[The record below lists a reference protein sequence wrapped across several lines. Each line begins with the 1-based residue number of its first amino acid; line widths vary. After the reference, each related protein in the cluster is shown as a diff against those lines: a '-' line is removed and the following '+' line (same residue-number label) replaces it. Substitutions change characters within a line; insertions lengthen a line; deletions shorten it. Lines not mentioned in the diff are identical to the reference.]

1 MSEEINQEEKV
12 EKMIDDLVK
21 RAKIASEEYLKLDQ
35 KTVDNITKAMSMAG
49 LEHHMELAKMAVEE
63 TGRGI
68 YEDKITKNMFAT
80 EYIYHSIKHE
90 KTVGIIKEN
99 EEEGYVE
106 IAEPVGIIA
115 GVTPVTNPTSTTMFK
130 SIISAKT
137 RNVIIFGFH
146 PSAQKCSSK
155 AAEILRDAAVKAG
168 APKDCILWIEEPSI
182 LATRLLMNHPGVNL
196 ILATGGTGMVKS
208 AYSCGKPALGVGPG
222 NVPCYIDKTAKLR
235 TSVNDLVLSKAFDNG
250 MICASEQAVLVD
262 RDIYEEFEK
271 LMKEDGC
278 YFVSPE
284 EKNKLQESMFEKTEE
299 YGYKLKSHVP
309 GQSPC
314 TIAKEAG
321 FEVPEDTKVL
331 VVYEDGIGEGYPF
344 SKEKLSP
351 VLTYYIV
358 NDSEE
363 GISKAE
369 KLLEYGGLGHSAVI
383 HSEDKAT
390 ILKFSKTM
398 KAGRIIVNSPSTHG
412 AIGDIYNT
420 NMPSLTLGCGSYG
433 SNSTTANVSSVNL
446 INIKRVAKRRV
457 NMQWFKVPEKIY
469 FEAGSI
475 SYLEKMP
482 NIEVYSIRIYNRSLT
497 ADEISKNYE
506 EDKRRFQIED
516 IKDNPSASELGYVSN
531 GLMCLYDGEYN
542 SEFGKSKKTKTWYDL
557 SKNNN
562 NATLKNFDFN
572 KTSGWTGNSLLLD
585 GKNDWVSM
593 QKIYNNNMTVE
604 IALKMLNEKDGKKLY
619 VIDNYESGGMGIE
632 KNTSGYML
640 GAVNVDGSYYTALSN
655 NKINDNTKYSLTLQ
669 YDGSNILYREN
680 DIKYNTYAEG
690 RIKEPINSTRF
701 VLGVNASGENYD
713 NMESSEAFNNFG
725 VYSVRIYN
733 RALTDEEISQ
743 NYNVDKER
751 FGI

>member
-1 MSEEINQEEKV
+1 MEKNIRN
-12 EKMIDDLVK
+12 KGITLIALV
-21 RAKIASEEYLKLDQ
+21 
-35 KTVDNITKAMSMAG
+35 IT
-49 LEHHMELAKMAVEE
+49 
-63 TGRGI
+63 
-68 YEDKITKNMFAT
+68 
-80 EYIYHSIKHE
+80 
-90 KTVGIIKEN
+90 II
-99 EEEGYVE
+99 
-106 IAEPVGIIA
+106 
-115 GVTPVTNPTSTTMFK
+115 
-130 SIISAKT
+130 
-137 RNVIIFGFH
+137 
-146 PSAQKCSSK
+146 
-155 AAEILRDAAVKAG
+155 IL
-168 APKDCILWIEEPSI
+168 
-182 LATRLLMNHPGVNL
+182 L
-196 ILATGGTGMVKS
+196 ILAGISIQAIINNNLIQNATTATEIYNKEQAKEKLIQTLNS
-208 AYSCGKPALGVGPG
+208 LAISKYRDK
-222 NVPCYIDKTAKLR
+222 NYNDKEYIDNQIKKDGMSIDSDDIVTVNKYKFKIDREKLEIIEEAGKEE
-235 TSVNDLVLSKAFDNG
+235 LSD
-250 MICASEQAVLVD
+250 
-262 RDIYEEFEK
+262 FEK
-271 LMKEDGC
+271 LQSSYVQDGLVC
-278 YFVSPE
+278 WYDGIYNTVSGHD
-284 EKNKLQESMFEKTEE
+284 KNATVWQDLT
-299 YGYKLKSHVP
+299 GNNNNGTLKNINNTDDSGWTSNSLILDGIDDWVQMTQIP
-309 GQSPC
+309 AS
-314 TIAKEAG
+314 
-321 FEVPEDTKVL
+321 
-331 VVYEDGIGEGYPF
+331 EDGITVEIVAKVLDVSEGSQENYICNYE
-344 SKEKLSP
+344 SGGIGITQNLGKIRESAYIEKY
-351 VLTYYIV
+351 VGFY
-358 NDSEE
+358 D
-363 GISKAE
+363 E
-369 KLLEYGGLGHSAVI
+369 K
-383 HSEDKAT
+383 
-390 ILKFSKTM
+390 
-398 KAGRIIVNSPSTHG
+398 
-412 AIGDIYNT
+412 
-420 NMPSLTLGCGSYG
+420 
-433 SNSTTANVSSVNL
+433 
-446 INIKRVAKRRV
+446 NIKIS
-457 NMQWFKVPEKIY
+457 QIY
-469 FEAGSI
+469 SMSTGVDKKNETMYSSI
-475 SYLEKMP
+475 NNNKQISIFGGQYSEPQNNTVFVIGTNPNGNQSDLPTGEKMP

-604 IALKMLNEKDGKKLY
+604 IALKILNEKDGKKLY

-713 NMESSEAFNNFG
+713 NMESSEAFNNFE

>member
-1 MSEEINQEEKV
+1 MEKNIRN
-12 EKMIDDLVK
+12 KGITLIALV
-21 RAKIASEEYLKLDQ
+21 
-35 KTVDNITKAMSMAG
+35 IT
-49 LEHHMELAKMAVEE
+49 
-63 TGRGI
+63 
-68 YEDKITKNMFAT
+68 
-80 EYIYHSIKHE
+80 
-90 KTVGIIKEN
+90 II
-99 EEEGYVE
+99 
-106 IAEPVGIIA
+106 
-115 GVTPVTNPTSTTMFK
+115 
-130 SIISAKT
+130 
-137 RNVIIFGFH
+137 
-146 PSAQKCSSK
+146 
-155 AAEILRDAAVKAG
+155 IL
-168 APKDCILWIEEPSI
+168 
-182 LATRLLMNHPGVNL
+182 L
-196 ILATGGTGMVKS
+196 ILAGISIQAIINNNLIQNATTATKIYNKEQAKEKLIQTLNS
-208 AYSCGKPALGVGPG
+208 LAISKYRDK
-222 NVPCYIDKTAKLR
+222 NYNDKEYIDNQIKKDGMSINSDDIVTVNKYKFKIDREKLEIIEEAGKEE
-235 TSVNDLVLSKAFDNG
+235 LSD
-250 MICASEQAVLVD
+250 
-262 RDIYEEFEK
+262 FEK
-271 LMKEDGC
+271 LQSSYVQDGLVC
-278 YFVSPE
+278 WYDGIYNTVSGHD
-284 EKNKLQESMFEKTEE
+284 KNATVWQDLT
-299 YGYKLKSHVP
+299 GNNNNGTLKNINNTDDSGWTSNSLILDGIDDWVQMTQIP
-309 GQSPC
+309 AS
-314 TIAKEAG
+314 
-321 FEVPEDTKVL
+321 
-331 VVYEDGIGEGYPF
+331 EDGITVEIVAKVLDVSEGSQENYICNYE
-344 SKEKLSP
+344 SGGIGIIQNLGKIRESAYIEKY
-351 VLTYYIV
+351 VGFY
-358 NDSEE
+358 D
-363 GISKAE
+363 E
-369 KLLEYGGLGHSAVI
+369 K
-383 HSEDKAT
+383 
-390 ILKFSKTM
+390 
-398 KAGRIIVNSPSTHG
+398 
-412 AIGDIYNT
+412 
-420 NMPSLTLGCGSYG
+420 
-433 SNSTTANVSSVNL
+433 
-446 INIKRVAKRRV
+446 NIKIS
-457 NMQWFKVPEKIY
+457 QIY
-469 FEAGSI
+469 SMSTGVDKKNETMYSSI
-475 SYLEKMP
+475 NNNKQISIFGGQYSEPQNNTVFVIGTNPNGNQSDLPTGEKMP

-604 IALKMLNEKDGKKLY
+604 IALKILNEKDGKKLY

-713 NMESSEAFNNFG
+713 NMESSEAFNNFE

>member
-1 MSEEINQEEKV
+1 MEKNIRN
-12 EKMIDDLVK
+12 KGITLIALV
-21 RAKIASEEYLKLDQ
+21 
-35 KTVDNITKAMSMAG
+35 IT
-49 LEHHMELAKMAVEE
+49 
-63 TGRGI
+63 
-68 YEDKITKNMFAT
+68 
-80 EYIYHSIKHE
+80 
-90 KTVGIIKEN
+90 II
-99 EEEGYVE
+99 
-106 IAEPVGIIA
+106 
-115 GVTPVTNPTSTTMFK
+115 
-130 SIISAKT
+130 
-137 RNVIIFGFH
+137 
-146 PSAQKCSSK
+146 
-155 AAEILRDAAVKAG
+155 IL
-168 APKDCILWIEEPSI
+168 
-182 LATRLLMNHPGVNL
+182 L
-196 ILATGGTGMVKS
+196 ILAGISIQAIINNNLIQNATTATEIYNKEQAKEKLIQTLNS
-208 AYSCGKPALGVGPG
+208 LAISKYRDK
-222 NVPCYIDKTAKLR
+222 NYNDKEYIDNQIKKDGMSIDSDDIVTVNKYKFKIDREKLEIIEEAGKEE
-235 TSVNDLVLSKAFDNG
+235 LSD
-250 MICASEQAVLVD
+250 
-262 RDIYEEFEK
+262 FEK
-271 LMKEDGC
+271 LQSSYVQDGLVC
-278 YFVSPE
+278 WYDGIYNTVSGHD
-284 EKNKLQESMFEKTEE
+284 KNATVWQDLT
-299 YGYKLKSHVP
+299 GNNNNGTLKNINNTDDSGWTSNSLILDGIDDWVQMTQIP
-309 GQSPC
+309 AS
-314 TIAKEAG
+314 
-321 FEVPEDTKVL
+321 
-331 VVYEDGIGEGYPF
+331 EDGITVEIVAKVLDVSEGSQENYICNYENGGIGITQNLGKIRE
-344 SKEKLSP
+344 SAYIEKY
-351 VLTYYIV
+351 VGFY
-358 NDSEE
+358 D
-363 GISKAE
+363 E
-369 KLLEYGGLGHSAVI
+369 K
-383 HSEDKAT
+383 
-390 ILKFSKTM
+390 
-398 KAGRIIVNSPSTHG
+398 
-412 AIGDIYNT
+412 
-420 NMPSLTLGCGSYG
+420 
-433 SNSTTANVSSVNL
+433 
-446 INIKRVAKRRV
+446 NIKIS
-457 NMQWFKVPEKIY
+457 QIY
-469 FEAGSI
+469 SMSTGVDKKNETMYSSI
-475 SYLEKMP
+475 NNNKQISIFGGQYSEPQNNTVFVIGTNPNGNQSDLPTGEKMP

-604 IALKMLNEKDGKKLY
+604 IALKILNEKDGKKLY

-713 NMESSEAFNNFG
+713 NMESSEAFNNFE

>member
-1 MSEEINQEEKV
+1 MEKNIRN
-12 EKMIDDLVK
+12 KGITLIALV
-21 RAKIASEEYLKLDQ
+21 
-35 KTVDNITKAMSMAG
+35 IT
-49 LEHHMELAKMAVEE
+49 
-63 TGRGI
+63 
-68 YEDKITKNMFAT
+68 
-80 EYIYHSIKHE
+80 
-90 KTVGIIKEN
+90 II
-99 EEEGYVE
+99 
-106 IAEPVGIIA
+106 
-115 GVTPVTNPTSTTMFK
+115 
-130 SIISAKT
+130 
-137 RNVIIFGFH
+137 
-146 PSAQKCSSK
+146 
-155 AAEILRDAAVKAG
+155 IL
-168 APKDCILWIEEPSI
+168 
-182 LATRLLMNHPGVNL
+182 L
-196 ILATGGTGMVKS
+196 ILAGISIQAIINNNLIQNATTATEIYNKEQAKEKLIQTLNS
-208 AYSCGKPALGVGPG
+208 LAISKYRDK
-222 NVPCYIDKTAKLR
+222 NYNDKEYIDNQIKKDGMSIDSDDIVTVNKYKFKIDREKLEIIEEAGKEE
-235 TSVNDLVLSKAFDNG
+235 LSD
-250 MICASEQAVLVD
+250 
-262 RDIYEEFEK
+262 FEK
-271 LMKEDGC
+271 LQSSYVQDGLVC
-278 YFVSPE
+278 WYDGIYNTVSGHD
-284 EKNKLQESMFEKTEE
+284 KNATVWQDLT
-299 YGYKLKSHVP
+299 GNNNNGTLKNINNTDDSGWTSNSLILDGIDDWVQMTQIP
-309 GQSPC
+309 AS
-314 TIAKEAG
+314 
-321 FEVPEDTKVL
+321 
-331 VVYEDGIGEGYPF
+331 EDGITVEIVAKVLDVSEGSQENYICNYE
-344 SKEKLSP
+344 SGGIGITQNLGKIRESAYIEKY
-351 VLTYYIV
+351 VGFY
-358 NDSEE
+358 D
-363 GISKAE
+363 E
-369 KLLEYGGLGHSAVI
+369 K
-383 HSEDKAT
+383 
-390 ILKFSKTM
+390 
-398 KAGRIIVNSPSTHG
+398 
-412 AIGDIYNT
+412 
-420 NMPSLTLGCGSYG
+420 
-433 SNSTTANVSSVNL
+433 
-446 INIKRVAKRRV
+446 NIKIS
-457 NMQWFKVPEKIY
+457 QIY
-469 FEAGSI
+469 SMSTGVDKKNETMYSSI
-475 SYLEKMP
+475 NNNKQISIFGGQYSEPQNNTVFVIGTNPNGNQSDLPTGEKMP

-604 IALKMLNEKDGKKLY
+604 IALKILNEKDGKKLY

>member
-1 MSEEINQEEKV
+1 MEKNIRN
-12 EKMIDDLVK
+12 KGITLIALV
-21 RAKIASEEYLKLDQ
+21 
-35 KTVDNITKAMSMAG
+35 IT
-49 LEHHMELAKMAVEE
+49 
-63 TGRGI
+63 
-68 YEDKITKNMFAT
+68 
-80 EYIYHSIKHE
+80 
-90 KTVGIIKEN
+90 II
-99 EEEGYVE
+99 
-106 IAEPVGIIA
+106 
-115 GVTPVTNPTSTTMFK
+115 
-130 SIISAKT
+130 
-137 RNVIIFGFH
+137 
-146 PSAQKCSSK
+146 
-155 AAEILRDAAVKAG
+155 IL
-168 APKDCILWIEEPSI
+168 
-182 LATRLLMNHPGVNL
+182 L
-196 ILATGGTGMVKS
+196 ILAGISIQAIINNNLIQNAT
-208 AYSCGKPALGVGPG
+208 
-222 NVPCYIDKTAKLR
+222 TATEIYNK
-235 TSVNDLVLSKAFDNG
+235 
-250 MICASEQAVLVD
+250 EQAKEKLIQTLNSLAISKYRDKNYNEQEYINNQIKKDGMSIDSDDIVTVNKYKFKID
-262 RDIYEEFEK
+262 REKLEIIEEAGKEELSDFEK
-271 LMKEDGC
+271 LQSSYVQDGLVC
-278 YFVSPE
+278 WYDGIYNTVSGHD
-284 EKNKLQESMFEKTEE
+284 KNTTVWQDLT
-299 YGYKLKSHVP
+299 GNNNNGTLKNINNTDDSGWTSNSLILDGIDDWVQMTQIP
-309 GQSPC
+309 AS
-314 TIAKEAG
+314 
-321 FEVPEDTKVL
+321 
-331 VVYEDGIGEGYPF
+331 EDGITVEIVAKVLDVSEGSQENYICNYE
-344 SKEKLSP
+344 SGGIGITQNLGKIRESAYIEKY
-351 VLTYYIV
+351 VGFY
-358 NDSEE
+358 D
-363 GISKAE
+363 E
-369 KLLEYGGLGHSAVI
+369 K
-383 HSEDKAT
+383 
-390 ILKFSKTM
+390 
-398 KAGRIIVNSPSTHG
+398 
-412 AIGDIYNT
+412 
-420 NMPSLTLGCGSYG
+420 
-433 SNSTTANVSSVNL
+433 
-446 INIKRVAKRRV
+446 NIKIS
-457 NMQWFKVPEKIY
+457 QIY
-469 FEAGSI
+469 SMSTGVDKKNETMYFSI
-475 SYLEKMP
+475 NNNKQSSIFGGQYSEPQNNTVFVIGTNPNGNQSDLPTGEKMP

-604 IALKMLNEKDGKKLY
+604 IALKILNEKDGKKLY

-713 NMESSEAFNNFG
+713 NMESSEAFNNFE

>member
-1 MSEEINQEEKV
+1 MEKNIRN
-12 EKMIDDLVK
+12 KGITLIALVV
-21 RAKIASEEYLKLDQ
+21 
-35 KTVDNITKAMSMAG
+35 T
-49 LEHHMELAKMAVEE
+49 
-63 TGRGI
+63 
-68 YEDKITKNMFAT
+68 
-80 EYIYHSIKHE
+80 
-90 KTVGIIKEN
+90 II
-99 EEEGYVE
+99 
-106 IAEPVGIIA
+106 
-115 GVTPVTNPTSTTMFK
+115 
-130 SIISAKT
+130 
-137 RNVIIFGFH
+137 
-146 PSAQKCSSK
+146 
-155 AAEILRDAAVKAG
+155 IL
-168 APKDCILWIEEPSI
+168 
-182 LATRLLMNHPGVNL
+182 L
-196 ILATGGTGMVKS
+196 ILAGISIQAIINNNLIQNATTATEIYNKEQAKEKLIQTLNS
-208 AYSCGKPALGVGPG
+208 LAISKYRDK
-222 NVPCYIDKTAKLR
+222 NYNDKEYIDNQIKKDGMSIDSDDIVTVNKYKFKIDREKLEIIEEAGKEE
-235 TSVNDLVLSKAFDNG
+235 LSD
-250 MICASEQAVLVD
+250 
-262 RDIYEEFEK
+262 FEK
-271 LMKEDGC
+271 LQSSYVQDGLVC
-278 YFVSPE
+278 WYDGIYNTVSGHD
-284 EKNKLQESMFEKTEE
+284 KNATVWQDLT
-299 YGYKLKSHVP
+299 GNNNNGTLKNINNTDDSGWTSNSLILDGIDDWVQMTQIP
-309 GQSPC
+309 AS
-314 TIAKEAG
+314 
-321 FEVPEDTKVL
+321 
-331 VVYEDGIGEGYPF
+331 EDGITVEIVAKVLDVSEGSQENYICNYE
-344 SKEKLSP
+344 SGGIGITQNLGKIRESAYIEKY
-351 VLTYYIV
+351 VGFY
-358 NDSEE
+358 D
-363 GISKAE
+363 E
-369 KLLEYGGLGHSAVI
+369 K
-383 HSEDKAT
+383 
-390 ILKFSKTM
+390 
-398 KAGRIIVNSPSTHG
+398 N
-412 AIGDIYNT
+412 
-420 NMPSLTLGCGSYG
+420 
-433 SNSTTANVSSVNL
+433 
-446 INIKRVAKRRV
+446 INIS
-457 NMQWFKVPEKIY
+457 QIY
-469 FEAGSI
+469 SMSTGVDKKNETMYSSI
-475 SYLEKMP
+475 NNNKQISIFGGQYSEPQNNTVFVIGTNPNGNQSDLPTGEKMP

-604 IALKMLNEKDGKKLY
+604 IALKILNEKDGKKLY

-713 NMESSEAFNNFG
+713 NMESSEAFNNFE

>member
-1 MSEEINQEEKV
+1 MEKNIRN
-12 EKMIDDLVK
+12 KGITLIALV
-21 RAKIASEEYLKLDQ
+21 
-35 KTVDNITKAMSMAG
+35 IT
-49 LEHHMELAKMAVEE
+49 
-63 TGRGI
+63 
-68 YEDKITKNMFAT
+68 
-80 EYIYHSIKHE
+80 
-90 KTVGIIKEN
+90 II
-99 EEEGYVE
+99 
-106 IAEPVGIIA
+106 
-115 GVTPVTNPTSTTMFK
+115 
-130 SIISAKT
+130 
-137 RNVIIFGFH
+137 
-146 PSAQKCSSK
+146 
-155 AAEILRDAAVKAG
+155 IL
-168 APKDCILWIEEPSI
+168 
-182 LATRLLMNHPGVNL
+182 L
-196 ILATGGTGMVKS
+196 ILAGISIQAIINNNLIQNATTATEIYNKEQAKEKLIQTLNS
-208 AYSCGKPALGVGPG
+208 LAISKYRDK
-222 NVPCYIDKTAKLR
+222 NYNDKEYIDNQIKKDGMSIDSDDIVTVNKYKFKIDREKLEIIEEAGKEE
-235 TSVNDLVLSKAFDNG
+235 LSD
-250 MICASEQAVLVD
+250 
-262 RDIYEEFEK
+262 FEK
-271 LMKEDGC
+271 LQSSYVQDGLVC
-278 YFVSPE
+278 WYDGIYNTVSGHD
-284 EKNKLQESMFEKTEE
+284 KNATVWQDLT
-299 YGYKLKSHVP
+299 GNNNNGTLKNINNTDDSGWTSNSLILDGIDDWVQMTQIP
-309 GQSPC
+309 AS
-314 TIAKEAG
+314 
-321 FEVPEDTKVL
+321 
-331 VVYEDGIGEGYPF
+331 EDGITVEIVAKVLDVSEG
-344 SKEKLSP
+344 SQEN
-351 VLTYYIV
+351 YIC
-358 NDSEE
+358 NYESG
-363 GISKAE
+363 GIGILKNSNKVQ
-369 KLLEYGGLGHSAVI
+369 GVI
-383 HSEDKAT
+383 HTGK
-390 ILKFSKTM
+390 
-398 KAGRIIVNSPSTHG
+398 
-412 AIGDIYNT
+412 Y
-420 NMPSLTLGCGSYG
+420 
-433 SNSTTANVSSVNL
+433 
-446 INIKRVAKRRV
+446 INIYDQKNVKISQIYSMSTGIDSK
-457 NMQWFKVPEKIY
+457 NKTIY
-469 FEAGSI
+469 FSTNSNIQKEDFNGQYSEPQNNTVFVI
-475 SYLEKMP
+475 GTNPNGNQSDLPTGEKMP

-604 IALKMLNEKDGKKLY
+604 IALKILNEKDGKKLY

-713 NMESSEAFNNFG
+713 NMESSEAFNNFE

>member
-1 MSEEINQEEKV
+1 MEKNIRN
-12 EKMIDDLVK
+12 KGITLIALV
-21 RAKIASEEYLKLDQ
+21 
-35 KTVDNITKAMSMAG
+35 IT
-49 LEHHMELAKMAVEE
+49 
-63 TGRGI
+63 
-68 YEDKITKNMFAT
+68 
-80 EYIYHSIKHE
+80 
-90 KTVGIIKEN
+90 II
-99 EEEGYVE
+99 
-106 IAEPVGIIA
+106 
-115 GVTPVTNPTSTTMFK
+115 
-130 SIISAKT
+130 
-137 RNVIIFGFH
+137 
-146 PSAQKCSSK
+146 
-155 AAEILRDAAVKAG
+155 IL
-168 APKDCILWIEEPSI
+168 
-182 LATRLLMNHPGVNL
+182 L
-196 ILATGGTGMVKS
+196 ILAGISIQAIINNNLIQNATTATEIYNKEQAKEKLIQTLNS
-208 AYSCGKPALGVGPG
+208 LAISKYRDK
-222 NVPCYIDKTAKLR
+222 NYNDKEYIDNQIKKDGMSIDSDDIVTVNKYKFKIDREKLEIIEEAGKEE
-235 TSVNDLVLSKAFDNG
+235 LSD
-250 MICASEQAVLVD
+250 
-262 RDIYEEFEK
+262 FEK
-271 LMKEDGC
+271 LQSSYVQDGLVC
-278 YFVSPE
+278 WYDGIYNTVSGHD
-284 EKNKLQESMFEKTEE
+284 KNATVWQDLT
-299 YGYKLKSHVP
+299 GNNNNGTLKNINNTDDSGWTSNSLILDGIDDWVQMTQIP
-309 GQSPC
+309 AS
-314 TIAKEAG
+314 
-321 FEVPEDTKVL
+321 
-331 VVYEDGIGEGYPF
+331 EDGITVEIVAKVLDVSEGSQENYICNYE
-344 SKEKLSP
+344 SGGIGITQNLGKIRESAYIEKY
-351 VLTYYIV
+351 VGFYY
-358 NDSEE
+358 
-363 GISKAE
+363 E
-369 KLLEYGGLGHSAVI
+369 K
-383 HSEDKAT
+383 
-390 ILKFSKTM
+390 
-398 KAGRIIVNSPSTHG
+398 
-412 AIGDIYNT
+412 
-420 NMPSLTLGCGSYG
+420 
-433 SNSTTANVSSVNL
+433 
-446 INIKRVAKRRV
+446 NIKIS
-457 NMQWFKVPEKIY
+457 QIY
-469 FEAGSI
+469 SMSTGVDKKNETMYSSI
-475 SYLEKMP
+475 NNNKQISIFGGQYSEPQNNTVFVIGTNPNGNQSDLPTGEKMP

-604 IALKMLNEKDGKKLY
+604 IALKILNEKDGKKLY

-713 NMESSEAFNNFG
+713 NMESSEAFNNFE

>member
-1 MSEEINQEEKV
+1 MEKNIRN
-12 EKMIDDLVK
+12 KGITLIALV
-21 RAKIASEEYLKLDQ
+21 
-35 KTVDNITKAMSMAG
+35 IT
-49 LEHHMELAKMAVEE
+49 
-63 TGRGI
+63 
-68 YEDKITKNMFAT
+68 
-80 EYIYHSIKHE
+80 
-90 KTVGIIKEN
+90 II
-99 EEEGYVE
+99 
-106 IAEPVGIIA
+106 
-115 GVTPVTNPTSTTMFK
+115 
-130 SIISAKT
+130 
-137 RNVIIFGFH
+137 
-146 PSAQKCSSK
+146 
-155 AAEILRDAAVKAG
+155 IL
-168 APKDCILWIEEPSI
+168 
-182 LATRLLMNHPGVNL
+182 L
-196 ILATGGTGMVKS
+196 ILAGISIQAIINNNLIQNATTATEIYNKEQAKEKLIQTLNS
-208 AYSCGKPALGVGPG
+208 LAISKYRDK
-222 NVPCYIDKTAKLR
+222 NYNDKEYIDNQIKKDGMSIDSDDIVTVNKYKFKIDREKLEIIEEAGKEE
-235 TSVNDLVLSKAFDNG
+235 LSD
-250 MICASEQAVLVD
+250 
-262 RDIYEEFEK
+262 FEK
-271 LMKEDGC
+271 LQSSYVQDGLVC
-278 YFVSPE
+278 WYDGIYNTVSGHD
-284 EKNKLQESMFEKTEE
+284 KNATVWQDLT
-299 YGYKLKSHVP
+299 GNNNNGTLKNINNTDDSGWTSNSLILDGIDDWVQMTQIP
-309 GQSPC
+309 AS
-314 TIAKEAG
+314 
-321 FEVPEDTKVL
+321 
-331 VVYEDGIGEGYPF
+331 EDGITVEIVAKVLDVSEGSQENYICNYE
-344 SKEKLSP
+344 SGGIGITQNLGKIRESAYIEKY
-351 VLTYYIV
+351 VGFY
-358 NDSEE
+358 D
-363 GISKAE
+363 E
-369 KLLEYGGLGHSAVI
+369 K
-383 HSEDKAT
+383 
-390 ILKFSKTM
+390 
-398 KAGRIIVNSPSTHG
+398 
-412 AIGDIYNT
+412 
-420 NMPSLTLGCGSYG
+420 
-433 SNSTTANVSSVNL
+433 
-446 INIKRVAKRRV
+446 NIKIS
-457 NMQWFKVPEKIY
+457 QIY
-469 FEAGSI
+469 SMSTGVDKKNETMYSSI
-475 SYLEKMP
+475 NNNKQISIFGGQYSEPQNNTVFVIGTNPNGNQSDLPTGEKMP

-604 IALKMLNEKDGKKLY
+604 IALKILNEKDGKKLY

-680 DIKYNTYAEG
+680 DLKYNTYAEG

-713 NMESSEAFNNFG
+713 NMESSEAFNNFE

>member
-1 MSEEINQEEKV
+1 MEKNIRN
-12 EKMIDDLVK
+12 KGITLIALV
-21 RAKIASEEYLKLDQ
+21 
-35 KTVDNITKAMSMAG
+35 IT
-49 LEHHMELAKMAVEE
+49 
-63 TGRGI
+63 
-68 YEDKITKNMFAT
+68 
-80 EYIYHSIKHE
+80 
-90 KTVGIIKEN
+90 II
-99 EEEGYVE
+99 
-106 IAEPVGIIA
+106 
-115 GVTPVTNPTSTTMFK
+115 
-130 SIISAKT
+130 
-137 RNVIIFGFH
+137 
-146 PSAQKCSSK
+146 
-155 AAEILRDAAVKAG
+155 IL
-168 APKDCILWIEEPSI
+168 
-182 LATRLLMNHPGVNL
+182 L
-196 ILATGGTGMVKS
+196 ILAGISIQAIINNNLIQNATTATEIYNKEQAKEKLIQTLNS
-208 AYSCGKPALGVGPG
+208 LAISKYRDK
-222 NVPCYIDKTAKLR
+222 NYNDKEYIDNQIKKDGMSIDSDDIVTVNKYKFKIDREKLEIIEEAGKEE
-235 TSVNDLVLSKAFDNG
+235 LSD
-250 MICASEQAVLVD
+250 
-262 RDIYEEFEK
+262 FEK
-271 LMKEDGC
+271 LQSSYVQDGLVC
-278 YFVSPE
+278 WYDGIYNTVSGHD
-284 EKNKLQESMFEKTEE
+284 KNATVWQDLT
-299 YGYKLKSHVP
+299 GNNNNGTLKNINNTDDSGWTSNSLILDVIDDWVQMTQIP
-309 GQSPC
+309 AS
-314 TIAKEAG
+314 
-321 FEVPEDTKVL
+321 
-331 VVYEDGIGEGYPF
+331 EDGITVEIVAKVLDVSEGSQENYICNYE
-344 SKEKLSP
+344 SGGIGITQNLGKIRESAYIEKY
-351 VLTYYIV
+351 VGFY
-358 NDSEE
+358 D
-363 GISKAE
+363 E
-369 KLLEYGGLGHSAVI
+369 K
-383 HSEDKAT
+383 
-390 ILKFSKTM
+390 
-398 KAGRIIVNSPSTHG
+398 
-412 AIGDIYNT
+412 
-420 NMPSLTLGCGSYG
+420 
-433 SNSTTANVSSVNL
+433 
-446 INIKRVAKRRV
+446 NIKIS
-457 NMQWFKVPEKIY
+457 QIY
-469 FEAGSI
+469 SMSTGVDKKNETMYSSI
-475 SYLEKMP
+475 NNNKQISIFGGQYSEPQNNTVFVIGTNPNGNQSDLPTGEKMP

-604 IALKMLNEKDGKKLY
+604 IALKILNEKDGKKLY

-713 NMESSEAFNNFG
+713 NMESSEAFNNFE

>member
-1 MSEEINQEEKV
+1 MEKNIRN
-12 EKMIDDLVK
+12 KGITLIALV
-21 RAKIASEEYLKLDQ
+21 
-35 KTVDNITKAMSMAG
+35 IT
-49 LEHHMELAKMAVEE
+49 
-63 TGRGI
+63 
-68 YEDKITKNMFAT
+68 
-80 EYIYHSIKHE
+80 
-90 KTVGIIKEN
+90 II
-99 EEEGYVE
+99 
-106 IAEPVGIIA
+106 
-115 GVTPVTNPTSTTMFK
+115 
-130 SIISAKT
+130 
-137 RNVIIFGFH
+137 
-146 PSAQKCSSK
+146 
-155 AAEILRDAAVKAG
+155 IL
-168 APKDCILWIEEPSI
+168 
-182 LATRLLMNHPGVNL
+182 L
-196 ILATGGTGMVKS
+196 ILAGISIQAIINNNLIQNATTATEIYNKEQAKEKLIQTLNS
-208 AYSCGKPALGVGPG
+208 LAISKYRDK
-222 NVPCYIDKTAKLR
+222 NYNDKEYIDNQIKKDGMSIDSDDIVTVNKYKFKIDREKLEIIEEAGKEE
-235 TSVNDLVLSKAFDNG
+235 LSD
-250 MICASEQAVLVD
+250 
-262 RDIYEEFEK
+262 FEK
-271 LMKEDGC
+271 LQSSYVQDGLVC
-278 YFVSPE
+278 WYDGIYNTVSGHD
-284 EKNKLQESMFEKTEE
+284 KNATVWQDLT
-299 YGYKLKSHVP
+299 GNNNNGTLKNINNTDDSGWTSNSLILDGIDDWVQMTQIP
-309 GQSPC
+309 AS
-314 TIAKEAG
+314 
-321 FEVPEDTKVL
+321 
-331 VVYEDGIGEGYPF
+331 EDGITVEIVAKVLDVSEG
-344 SKEKLSP
+344 SQEN
-351 VLTYYIV
+351 YIC
-358 NDSEE
+358 NYESG
-363 GISKAE
+363 GIGILKNSNKVQ
-369 KLLEYGGLGHSAVI
+369 GVI
-383 HSEDKAT
+383 HTGK
-390 ILKFSKTM
+390 
-398 KAGRIIVNSPSTHG
+398 
-412 AIGDIYNT
+412 Y
-420 NMPSLTLGCGSYG
+420 
-433 SNSTTANVSSVNL
+433 
-446 INIKRVAKRRV
+446 INIYDQKNVKISQIYSMSTGIDSK
-457 NMQWFKVPEKIY
+457 NKTIY
-469 FEAGSI
+469 FSTNSNIQKEDFNGQYSEPQNNTVFVI
-475 SYLEKMP
+475 GTNPNGNQSDLPTGEKMP

-604 IALKMLNEKDGKKLY
+604 IALKILNEKDGKKLY

-640 GAVNVDGSYYTALSN
+640 GSVNVDGSYYTALSN